1 MFKTKIALTTLLL
14 SSLTLFADDF
24 NKHLEEN
31 LYAPA
36 KEMMEMQDAM
46 TQEMNALNAQPQHIK
61 TLDGSDAVTFTD
73 EPMSELQDMGKNY
86 LLEKTISDANQST
99 VKVSIEEEM
108 IKILITKV
116 KVVKMSDFKQEM
128 SSTNTEMHSIP
139 YDADISKLQSN
150 YSDGVLTI
158 TLPKK
163 KS

>member
-1 MFKTKIALTTLLL
+1 MLTIKITLTTLLL
-14 SSLTLFADDF
+14 SSLTLLADNF

-36 KEMMEMQDAM
+36 KEMMEMQDTM
-46 TQEMNALNAQPQHIK
+46 TQEMNRLNAQPQHIK
-61 TLDGSDAVTFTD
+61 TLDGNDTVAFTD
-73 EPMSELQDMGKNY
+73 EPMSELQDMGEHY
-86 LLEKTISDANQST
+86 FLEKSISDANQST
-99 VKVSIEEEM
+99 VKVSLEDGM

-128 SSTNTEMHSIP
+128 NATNTEMHSIP

-150 YSDGVLTI
+150 YSNGVLKI